1 MVKRDIKNETESSLN
16 QNLGEPERTPPDF
29 PTFIAQIKNLAG
41 TLTAFAH
48 DGFRLADET
57 EWRRRFG
64 ICKTC
69 SAFVGNRC
77 SKCGCYSGVKSRINA
92 AECPLDKW

>member
-1 MVKRDIKNETESSLN
+1 MRIDELKSKLFQKTK
-16 QNLGEPERTPPDF
+16 EPERTPPDF
-29 PTFIAQIKNLAG
+29 PTFFAQIKNLAG
-41 TLTAFAH
+41 TLTAFAR
-48 DGFRLADET
+48 DRFRLTDES

-77 SKCGCYSGVKSRINA
+77 SKCGCYSEIKSRINA
-92 AECPLDKW
+92 ADCPIGKW